1 MNNLTV
7 DDWNFRLETMG
18 PLATISDLELMY
30 ELAPTG
36 VGEEDLV
43 VLKKLIS
50 GNDAY
55 QDF

>member
-55 QDF
+55 

>member
-7 DDWNFRLETMG
+7 DDWNFKLEMMG

-36 VGEEDLV
+36 VKEEYLV
-43 VLKKLIS
+43 VLKNLIS
-50 GNDAY
+50 GSDAP
-55 QDF
+55 